1 MRTLSD
7 VERIKQIETSRRQ
20 ESAITGLPPGY
31 IFGLDLSI
39 REAVAYISP
48 GVASIRG
55 KIVSL
60 PSEVALRSDFWLTP
74 RRPSQSYFV
83 YLSVS
88 GALSVERVSPVVEPG
103 QYYQKNPI
111 TGARFLGELVTND
124 ESSLFRVIARDP
136 VYIGASATFEPG
148 YNPKDKLDSIG
159 GRYATA
165 EGDRSKLEVFPD
177 AEHALRV
184 RRWDSLSS
192 SYKDV
197 LKILVDGQHEGDV
210 VIGRYDEGFNGA
222 KWDESESKLIV
233 RGEMFQED
241 GSPYPTHDETSR
253 FIYGEETPSG
263 PYNAGDFWVQ
273 GGAIYIAMRDRGENE
288 GSLQDWVWY
297 IRPNIATDIQST
309 NGDKF
314 RPGQSVSTTLIPRV
328 FKNGLEITDALPD
341 SAFSWKRQSF
351 FPLLPPNDDFT
362 WNQNHATGY
371 RTIEVT
377 TDSMNAR
384 ATYTLEI
391 LE

>member
-31 IFGLDLSI
+31 IFALTPSI
-39 REAVAYISP
+39 RENTAYISA

-55 KIVSL
+55 KIVTV
-60 PSEVALRSDFWLTP
+60 PEEVPLRSDFWLTP
-74 RRPSQSYFV
+74 RKPSSSYYI
-83 YLSVS
+83 YLSSS
-88 GALSVERVSPVVEPG
+88 GKLSVERVSPVLEPG
-103 QYYQKNPI
+103 QYYQKNPV
-111 TGARFLGELVTND
+111 TGARYLGEIVTD
-124 ESSLFRVIARDP
+124 DKGALFRVVSRDP

-148 YNPKDKLDSIG
+148 YNPNEKLDSVG
-159 GRYATA
+159 GRYATS
-165 EGDRSKLEVFPD
+165 EGERSKLEVFPD
-177 AEHALRV
+177 EEHALRV
-184 RRWDSLSS
+184 RRWDALSS

-210 VIGRYDEGFNGA
+210 VIGRYDEGYNGA
-222 KWDESESKLIV
+222 KWDESESKLLV

-253 FIYGEETPSG
+253 FIYGEETPTG
-263 PYNAGDFWVQ
+263 PYNSGDFWVQ
-273 GGAIYIAMRDRGENE
+273 GGAIYIAMHPRGEGE
-288 GSLQDWVWY
+288 GSLSDWVWY

-341 SAFSWKRQSF
+341 SAFRWTRQSF
-351 FPLLPPNDDFT
+351 FPQVPPNDDYS
-362 WNQNHATGY
+362 WSQNHATGF
-371 RTIEVT
+371 RTIEVS
-377 TDSMNAR
+377 TDSVHAR